1 MILPPVQQAQP
12 GQPPRQGSSSGGAVA
27 AGAAAG
33 FVGGFLASQGLTR
46 LQDVQ
51 GQRQRFDDDGATIY
65 REPGR
70 TIIEDPQNRYFIAHD
85 ENERFRDLG
94 YNVQD
99 DRDGDQYRARYTGRD
114 GSEITTYTDDNGR
127 LLRRMRRFP
136 DGRTVILIDNG
147 PPGPPPPVDQEIVD
161 LPPPP
166 LQIPQDRYVVEADGA
181 DEGVIYD
188 ALVAPPVAPLKQRYT
203 LNQVRYSPDLRAH
216 MRSVDVD
223 TVNFPSGSWT
233 VSPEQAGRLSA
244 VARAINQAIG
254 RNPQE
259 VFLVEGYTDAVGAAV
274 DNLSLSDR
282 RAQSV
287 ATLLT
292 QQFQV
297 PPENL
302 TTQGYGAQYLK
313 VQTQASEAANR
324 RVTVRRITP
333 LLAGNGQQQ

>member
-1 MILPPVQQAQP
+1 MQVE
-12 GQPPRQGSSSGGAVA
+12 
-27 AGAAAG
+27 
-33 FVGGFLASQGLTR
+33 
-46 LQDVQ
+46 
-51 GQRQRFDDDGATIY
+51 RQRFDDDGATIY

-70 TIIEDPQNRYFIAHD
+70 TIIEDPENRYFIAHD

-94 YNVQD
+94 YDIRNE
-99 DRDGDQYRARYTGRD
+99 REGDQSLAVYDTPD
-114 GSEITTYTDDNGR
+114 GSRITTYTDDNGR
-127 LLRRMRRFP
+127 LLRRIRRFP
-136 DGRTVILIDNG
+136 DGRTIVLIDNG
-147 PPGPPPPVDQEIVD
+147 PPGPPRPVDEDIVL

-166 LQIPQDRYVVEADGA
+166 LTIPPERYIVEADRA

-188 ALVAPPVAPLKQRYT
+188 ALSAPPVAPITRRYT
-203 LNQVRYSPDLRAH
+203 LNQIRYSPDLRAH

-223 TVNFPSGSWT
+223 TVTFDTASFAVASD
-233 VSPEQAGRLSA
+233 QAARLSVIA
-244 VARAINQAIG
+244 QAINRAIQ

-259 VFLVEGYTDAVGAAV
+259 VFLLEGYTDAVGSPV

-313 VQTQASEAANR
+313 VQTQSASAANR

-333 LLAGNGQQQ
+333 LLQGNNAAPPPAQQ